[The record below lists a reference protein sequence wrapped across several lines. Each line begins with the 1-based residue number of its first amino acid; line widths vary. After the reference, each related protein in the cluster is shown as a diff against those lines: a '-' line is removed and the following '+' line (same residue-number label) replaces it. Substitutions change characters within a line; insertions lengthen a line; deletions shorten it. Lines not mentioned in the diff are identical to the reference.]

1 MRQKKNSLTFSTSTE
16 IYNSNINEIE
26 GLGEGINSDRTNNK
40 INNHISIISM
50 FGGKGFY
57 S

>member
-1 MRQKKNSLTFSTSTE
+1 MRQKKDSLTFSTSTE